1 MRVTAVDELR
11 GVFMR
16 VLGCVTSVL
25 GGVAWVLVPFLS
37 GDQATWSDYAGIG
50 LLSLSWLILGMLT
63 ASGSLVWLR
72 VLVGVC
78 CVALGWA
85 LVGGFRSGVDDD
97 TALPVAGAV
106 AVLMGI
112 VAFAK
117 RPQREVRHHGSHSL

>member
-1 MRVTAVDELR
+1 MR
-11 GVFMR
+11 G
-16 VLGCVTSVL
+16 LGCVTSIL
-25 GGVAWVLVPFLS
+25 GGVAWGLVPFLS
-37 GDQATWSDYAGIG
+37 GDNATYADYAGIG

-72 VLVGVC
+72 VLVGVA

-97 TALPVAGAV
+97 IALPAVGAV

-112 VAFAK
+112 VAFVK
-117 RPQREVRHHGSHSL
+117 RPAREVRHHHGTHAA